1 MTVRTLRCRGSSAHR
16 GAFRSISLGA
26 PTLLLAAIEL
36 LLAACGGGSSPAPP
50 PPPPPP
56 PSSDTLVRV
65 SATSPFASNCDG
77 VPANGTVYVNG
88 EVEPSLSVNPLNP
101 ANLVGAW
108 QEDRWSTGGAH
119 GVLVGASSDGGKTWT
134 RMMVPFSRCSGGNAG
149 NGGDY
154 ERASDPWV
162 SFSPSGTAYAMALVF
177 SGISFAPG
185 SSSGMRVAHS
195 SDGGATW
202 SAPQNLIA
210 DGANFLNDKGSITA
224 DPTDGNLVYAVWDR
238 LTNDQHSV
246 SELARST
253 DGGVTWEAPRAI
265 YDPGASNQTIG
276 NVVVVLP
283 NGTVVSVF
291 SEIDVPANA
300 AQQSSLRAV
309 RSTDHGV
316 TWSAP
321 LKIADEF
328 PVATTTPN
336 TGAPVRDSGVLGSV
350 AQDRSGTLYITWEDS
365 RFSNGAR
372 NGVAIS
378 RSTDGALT
386 WSAPVQINADTATQ
400 AFVPTAQVRSDGV
413 IAVTYYDFRNATVS
427 GQTLPTDYWMVTSTD
442 ATHWTE
448 SHVSGSFDL
457 DIAPQDSGLFL
468 GDYQSLASSGSTFL
482 PFFAQTN
489 NGNISNPSDI
499 FVAFS
504 EPSGQAAQA
513 PSAAAHTV
521 TPRAAEPVVMTAAW
535 QRRLDE
541 NLARIRRSRLLG
553 RPR

>member
-1 MTVRTLRCRGSSAHR
+1 MARKSGVAWTGSRLWHAPIPLHSPSSIRRAVCSDCDSVWQWPPRCTELSTIPAAVHDMTVRTLRCRGSSAHR

-185 SSSGMRVAHS
+185 SSSGMRVTHS

-202 SAPQNLIA
+202 SAPQNLI
-210 DGANFLNDKGSITA
+210 
-224 DPTDGNLVYAVWDR
+224 
-238 LTNDQHSV
+238 
-246 SELARST
+246 
-253 DGGVTWEAPRAI
+253 
-265 YDPGASNQTIG
+265 
-276 NVVVVLP
+276 
-283 NGTVVSVF
+283 
-291 SEIDVPANA
+291 
-300 AQQSSLRAV
+300 
-309 RSTDHGV
+309 
-316 TWSAP
+316 
-321 LKIADEF
+321 
-328 PVATTTPN
+328 
-336 TGAPVRDSGVLGSV
+336 
-350 AQDRSGTLYITWEDS
+350 
-365 RFSNGAR
+365 
-372 NGVAIS
+372 
-378 RSTDGALT
+378 
-386 WSAPVQINADTATQ
+386 
-400 AFVPTAQVRSDGV
+400 
-413 IAVTYYDFRNATVS
+413 
-427 GQTLPTDYWMVTSTD
+427 
-442 ATHWTE
+442 
-448 SHVSGSFDL
+448 
-457 DIAPQDSGLFL
+457 
-468 GDYQSLASSGSTFL
+468 
-482 PFFAQTN
+482 
-489 NGNISNPSDI
+489 
-499 FVAFS
+499 
-504 EPSGQAAQA
+504 
-513 PSAAAHTV
+513 
-521 TPRAAEPVVMTAAW
+521 
-535 QRRLDE
+535 
-541 NLARIRRSRLLG
+541 
-553 RPR
+553 